1 MMGRFLNTAHRST
14 YWTQHLTAL
23 AASTANAVPLEG
35 RIFPSYPSYLRR
47 RGPTGRNSIVEK
59 LAEVCGTNQS
69 TTREEFLQP
78 LMALM
83 QDDHAL
89 GDSSDFGLSL
99 AFGLSSDEHL
109 SLTGLAKTRR
119 SSKALA
125 KAYDEAEE
133 AHREA
138 RLQRQEETDNAS
150 SKSVQP
156 PKLEKMQEPARQ
168 DVIEQPEDKDDQGPA
183 PGQMTLF

>member
-1 MMGRFLNTAHRST
+1 
-14 YWTQHLTAL
+14 
-23 AASTANAVPLEG
+23 
-35 RIFPSYPSYLRR
+35 
-47 RGPTGRNSIVEK
+47 
-59 LAEVCGTNQS
+59 
-69 TTREEFLQP
+69 
-78 LMALM
+78 MALM

-168 DVIEQPEDKDDQGPA
+168 DVIEHPEDKDDQGPA